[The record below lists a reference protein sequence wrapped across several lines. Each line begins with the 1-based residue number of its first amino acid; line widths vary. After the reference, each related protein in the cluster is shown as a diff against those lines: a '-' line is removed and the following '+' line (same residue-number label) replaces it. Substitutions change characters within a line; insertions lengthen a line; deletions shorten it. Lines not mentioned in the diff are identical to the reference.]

1 MPDLNDKFAS
11 IFGSK
16 ATPTEKAAAPV
27 TKNEASTNPDDVEAL
42 SSHTGLERTLK
53 SRHLQFIAIGATV
66 GTGLFLGTGN
76 ALGSAGPV
84 ALLIAFV
91 FVGAVVFSVMVSLS
105 EMAAYVP
112 VAGAFT
118 TYATRFV
125 DPSLGLAMGWIYW
138 LSWSLT
144 FALELN
150 AAGLIIQYWNK
161 SLSVAIFIAVFWVIF
176 SLINFMPAKI
186 FAEIE
191 MYLASIKVVTIVGFV
206 ILSICINAG
215 IGDQGYIGF
224 KYWHNPGAFKA
235 DEIIVESKPALG
247 KFVSFWSVLV
257 TAGFSFQGT
266 ELVGIGAGETVNP
279 RKTIPSAIRWTFWGI
294 FSLFVSTV
302 FFLGINIPTNEP
314 QLMSNAKDAS
324 ASPLVVAVK
333 LAGIPVLPDIIN
345 AVLLTAV
352 LSAANSNVYSS
363 SRILVSLA
371 DGGHAPRFFKR
382 TNKWGIPYYSVAL
395 CSAMGLLAFMNLG
408 AGGAVVFD
416 WFLAIVTVAG
426 LICWSLTNISHLR
439 FMEALKHK
447 GISRDDLPY
456 KAPFQPYFS
465 WFGLFFS
472 TLIAITSGFKVFIK
486 WDTSAFFTNYI
497 SIILFVILYGGAKL
511 WTRSKMVPLEEV
523 DLSHS
528 EQ

>member
-1 MPDLNDKFAS
+1 MPELNEKVAS
-11 IFGSK
+11 LFGSK
-16 ATPTEKAAAPV
+16 TTSAEAPAVPNEAAP
-27 TKNEASTNPDDVEAL
+27 NPDDVEAL
-42 SSHTGLERTLK
+42 SSHTGLERTLT
-53 SRHLQFIAIGATV
+53 SRHLQFIAIGGTV
-66 GTGLFLGTGN
+66 GTGLFLGTGG
-76 ALGSAGPV
+76 ALGSAGPA
-84 ALLIAFV
+84 ALLIAFA
-91 FVGAVVFSVMVSLS
+91 FVGAVVYSVMISLS
-105 EMAAYVP
+105 EMATYVP

-125 DPSLGLAMGWIYW
+125 DPSLGLAMGWVYW
-138 LSWSLT
+138 LSWALT

-176 SLINFMPAKI
+176 TVINFLPAKI

-215 IGDQGYIGF
+215 VGDQGYLGF
-224 KYWHNPGAFKA
+224 KYWHSPGAFKP
-235 DEIIVESKPALG
+235 DDIIVDSKPALG

-266 ELVGIGAGETVNP
+266 ELVGIAAGETLNP

-294 FSLFVSTV
+294 FTLFISTV
-302 FFLGINIPTNEP
+302 FFLGLNIPYDEP

-324 ASPLVVAVK
+324 ASPLVVVVR

-371 DGGHAPRFFKR
+371 DGGHAPKFFKR
-382 TNKWGIPYYSVAL
+382 SNKWGIPYYAVGV
-395 CSAMGLLAFMNLG
+395 CSAVGLLAFMNLG

-426 LICWSLTNISHLR
+426 LICWALTNIAHLR
-439 FMEALKHK
+439 FMEALKYK

-472 TLIAITSGFKVFIK
+472 SLIALTSGFQVFIK
-486 WDTSAFFTNYI
+486 WETSAFFTNYI
-497 SIILFVILYGGAKL
+497 SIIIFVVLYGGAKL
-511 WTRSKMVPLEEV
+511 WTRSKVVPLEEV
-523 DLSHS
+523 DLSHN
-528 EQ
+528 EK